1 MTTLA
6 EQHRRAARG
15 FGHLVARV
23 GADQWDA
30 PTPCT
35 AWTVRDLVNHLTSEA
50 RWTPPLLAG
59 RRLEEVGDVFDGDL
73 LGDDPVRAHA
83 DAVDAAIAAVGRV
96 ELDRTV
102 HLSFGEVPAR
112 VYLEQ
117 LVTDHLVHTWD
128 LARAIG
134 ADEQLPD
141 DLVAA
146 CLAIV
151 APQEDA
157 YRAAGLI
164 GPRVATDRTDPQS
177 RLLAM
182 LGRDP
187 QPNANDA
194 T

>member
-1 MTTLA
+1 MTPLV
-6 EQHRRAARG
+6 EQHDRAARG
-15 FGHLVARV
+15 FGRLVARV
-23 GADQWDA
+23 GSDQWDA

-59 RRLEEVGDVFDGDL
+59 RTLEEVGEEFDGDL
-73 LGDDPVRAHA
+73 LGEDPVRAHA
-83 DAVDAAIAAVGRV
+83 DAVDAAVEAVGRV
-96 ELDRTV
+96 DLDRTV

-112 VYLEQ
+112 IYLEQ
-117 LVTDHLVHTWD
+117 LFTDHLVHTWD

-134 ADEQLPD
+134 ADEELPD
-141 DLVAA
+141 DLVVA

-151 APQEDA
+151 APQEDE

-187 QPNANDA
+187 QPTTPED